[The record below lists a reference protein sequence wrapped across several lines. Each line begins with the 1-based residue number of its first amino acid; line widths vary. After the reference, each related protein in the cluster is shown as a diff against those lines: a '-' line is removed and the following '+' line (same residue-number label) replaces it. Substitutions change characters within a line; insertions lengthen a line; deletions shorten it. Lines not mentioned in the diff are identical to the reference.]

1 MAGLPDLIETLLS
14 MSSILTREL
23 ADQFAGLALGHVTR
37 EYPCSPGH
45 VMSGPQD
52 IGAPRQLHPVFF
64 GSFDWHSCVHGY
76 WLLASLLR
84 RFPDLEAAAG
94 IRALFDASLTP
105 EKVERECEYFG
116 NPLRGNFERPYGWAW
131 LLKLFAELH
140 AHHELRWAQALS
152 PLATMIRERFQR
164 FLPKA
169 TYPIRAGT
177 HHNTAFA
184 VRLAL
189 DYADAIGDLVFR
201 TQLAEAATRWYADD
215 EDCPAWGE
223 PSLDEF
229 LSPCLMEAECM
240 RRALGAREFAV
251 WFDKF
256 LPRLAASQPSCLFV
270 PAVVSDHADG
280 RITHLNGLNLSRAWC
295 FRSLASSLPPEDSR
309 ASAMRDAAGRHWA
322 VAFPHVGGNYMAEHW
337 LATYAALA
345 LDVDGAAGV

>member
-1 MAGLPDLIETLLS
+1 M
-14 MSSILTREL
+14 MSVMLTREL
-23 ADQFAGLALGHVTR
+23 AEQFAGLALGHVTR

-45 VMSGPQD
+45 VMAGQEDNRP
-52 IGAPRQLHPVFF
+52 PRQLHPVFF

-84 RFPDLEAAAG
+84 RFPDLAVAPR
-94 IRALFDASLTP
+94 IRELFDASLTQA
-105 EKVERECEYFG
+105 KVERECQYFA
-116 NPLRGNFERPYGWAW
+116 NPLSGNFERPYGWAW

-140 AHHELRWAQALS
+140 AHHDPRWVQALS
-152 PLATMIRERFQR
+152 PLAKVIRERFRQ

-169 TYPIRAGT
+169 SYPIRTGT

-189 DYADAIGDLVFR
+189 DYAEVVGDLAFR
-201 TQLAEAATRWYADD
+201 MQLAEAAARWYVDD

-240 RRALGAREFAV
+240 RRAFGADEFAV
-251 WFDKF
+251 WFDRF
-256 LPRLAASQPSCLFV
+256 LPRLAVSQPSCLFI

-295 FRSLASSLPPEDSR
+295 FRSLASALHPEDGR
-309 ASAMRDAAGRHWA
+309 AIAMRDAAGRHWSA
-322 VAFPHVGGNYMAEHW
+322 AFPHIGGNYMAEHW
-337 LATYAALA
+337 LATYAVLM
-345 LDVDGAAGV
+345 LTVDGVASA